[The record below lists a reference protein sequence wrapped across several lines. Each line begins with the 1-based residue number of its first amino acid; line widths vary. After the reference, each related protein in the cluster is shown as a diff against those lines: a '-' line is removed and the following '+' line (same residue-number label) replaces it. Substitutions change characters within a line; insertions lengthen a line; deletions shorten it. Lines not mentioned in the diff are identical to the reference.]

1 MIKLNQEQV
10 DAIQVHTLACYPEE
24 MCGGVTKDS
33 FIPFTNASED
43 KLKSF
48 SITALELLQAGELTA
63 IIHSHCRDSRVPEV
77 FDTRTPSLAD
87 IIGQKESGL
96 PWLIVCTEGI
106 SVTIP
111 LEFPRESSSDYIGRP
126 FIWFV
131 NDCYSLVQD
140 YYKHE
145 LGIELPNHKANVDFC
160 DLSISGHLFDDYIV
174 EYGFEEWYNTET
186 LENGN
191 LLVLDYGG
199 KSQNHLGIY
208 HNGNVIHQGML
219 SVEVPLSTF
228 SHRVHKV
235 LKYVGKS
242 I

>member
-1 MIKLNQEQV
+1 MVELNINQIE
-10 DAIQVHTLACYPEE
+10 AIRVHTLACYPEE

-33 FIPFTNASED
+33 FIPFTNSSED
-43 KLKSF
+43 KLNSF
-48 SITALELLQAGELTA
+48 AITALELLQAGELIA
-63 IIHSHCRDSRVPEV
+63 IVHSHCRDRKIPEV

-87 IIGQKESGL
+87 VLGQKASGL
-96 PWLIVCTEGI
+96 PWLIVCSEGET
-106 SVTIP
+106 VTRA
-111 LEFPRESSSDYIGRP
+111 LEFPRDSSSNYLGRP

-145 LGIELPNHKANVDFC
+145 LGILLPDHKANVDFC
-160 DLSISGHLFDDYIV
+160 DLNISGYLFEDFIV
-174 EYGFEEWYNTET
+174 EYGFEECYNGVN
-186 LENGN
+186 LGNGN

-199 KSQNHLGIY
+199 KIQNHLGIY
-208 HNGNVIHQGML
+208 HNGNVIHQDRL
-219 SVEVPLSTF
+219 SVEVPLVTF
-228 SHRVHKV
+228 SNRIHKV